1 MATSIFAHEP
11 GGIDYQPGEVIFRE
25 GDPASSMFSVQ
36 SGEIDLLVG
45 QQLVETVGVDGF
57 FGEMGMLE
65 SAPRSATAIAR
76 TLCRVVEVN
85 QLTFTR
91 QVSRNPFFAIEM
103 MRTFSRRLR
112 NANSSLASQS

>member
-1 MATSIFAHEP
+1 MATTIFAHEP

-25 GDPASSMFSVQ
+25 GDAASSMFFVQ
-36 SGEIDLLVG
+36 SAEVDLLVG
-45 QQLVETVGVDGF
+45 QQLVEPSVLTGF
-57 FGEMGMLE
+57 
-65 SAPRSATAIAR
+65 SASWVCLNRRPDQPIAVAR
-76 TLCRVVEVN
+76 TVCRVVEVN

-103 MRTFSRRLR
+103 MRTFSSRLR